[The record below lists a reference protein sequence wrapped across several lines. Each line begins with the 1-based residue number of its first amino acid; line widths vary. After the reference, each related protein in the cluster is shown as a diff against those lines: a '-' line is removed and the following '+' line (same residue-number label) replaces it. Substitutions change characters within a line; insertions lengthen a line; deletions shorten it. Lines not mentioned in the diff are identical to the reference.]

1 MWSLLCLPFTFTTSN
16 STVLTVPY
24 STLYKLVQSWIV
36 RYTHTIRYTV
46 RYTMRYGVPY
56 TKVWTTL
63 YRVGIPKILDQM
75 TLDQITSD
83 QFTGTPLRGSVRY
96 RTMTCRTCT
105 VRAAVRYRTSRRTA
119 PYDVSYGGSYGAVR
133 RLVRSYCDDLDL
145 YRLFLNG
152 TKS

>member
-1 MWSLLCLPFTFTTSN
+1 MSSLLCLPFTFTTSN
-16 STVLTVPY
+16 STVHTVPY

-46 RYTMRYGVPY
+46 RCTMRYGVPY

-83 QFTGTPLRGSVRY
+83 QFTGTLEIVRY
-96 RTMTCRTCT
+96 GEREYGRTDVRCT
-105 VRAAVRYRTSRRTA
+105 ANVCGERFLVLRTSGVNFSET
-119 PYDVSYGGSYGAVR
+119 VC
-133 RLVRSYCDDLDL
+133 LI
-145 YRLFLNG
+145 
-152 TKS
+152 

>member
-1 MWSLLCLPFTFTTSN
+1 MSSLLCLPFTLRATPNDSSDHGEATTSK
-16 STVLTVPY
+16 STVHTVPY
-24 STLYKLVQSWIV
+24 STLYKLVQSRIV

-83 QFTGTPLRGSVRY
+83 QFTGT
-96 RTMTCRTCT
+96 RTWYMVHLVQDTHCT
-105 VRAAVRYRTSRRTA
+105 HNNSGPGVAGNNVE
-119 PYDVSYGGSYGAVR
+119 
-133 RLVRSYCDDLDL
+133 L
-145 YRLFLNG
+145 YLF
-152 TKS
+152 